1 MEWLIGLGGAAL
13 ALAVLNGVLIA
24 PGRAPASAAALWR
37 THYAHR
43 GLHSRDRT
51 VPENSLAAFA
61 AAADAGY
68 GMELDI
74 QLSADGQVVVFHDG
88 DLRRVCGVD
97 RRVDECTLDELREY
111 ALHGTQQRIP
121 LFSEMLS
128 LIDGRVPLIVELKN
142 VRDRDALCEK
152 TAAILDRY
160 EGPYCIESFHPGIVS
175 WFRKNRPG
183 VVRGQLSAGMRSFRS
198 LPWYQRPLL
207 SLMLTHVSTR
217 PHFVAYRHE
226 DARGHLGLRF
236 FRLLGGRL
244 VAWTV
249 RSEADAAYCDTRF
262 DTMIFEFITLSN
274 KNERGR

>member
-13 ALAVLNGVLIA
+13 ALVVLYGILVA
-24 PGRAPASAAALWR
+24 PGRAPADAGTLWR
-37 THYAHR
+37 ANYAHR

-51 VPENSLAAFA
+51 VPENSLAAFS

-97 RRVDECTLDELREY
+97 RRVDECTLDELRGY
-111 ALHGTQQRIP
+111 PLHGTQERIP

-128 LIDGRVPLIVELKN
+128 LVDGRVPLIVELKN
-142 VRDRDALCEK
+142 VPDWKSLCEK
-152 TAAILDRY
+152 AAAILDRY
-160 EGPYCIESFHPGIVS
+160 EGPCCIESFHPGIVA
-175 WFRKNRPG
+175 WFRRNRPG

-198 LPWYQRPLL
+198 LPPYQRLLL
-207 SLMLTHVSTR
+207 SQVLTNVSTR

-226 DARGHLGLRF
+226 DARGHIGLRI

-249 RSEADAAYCDTRF
+249 RSDADAAYCDMRF
-262 DTMIFEFITLSN
+262 DTMIFEFISPPN
-274 KNERGR
+274 KKERGK